1 MDIGSVV
8 NQGLIGLQSSQA
20 SINQSAQQ
28 IAQASAPQKGKSEG
42 TDLVEPLVN
51 IKVQSQVFDANA
63 KVIKSADETLGT
75 LINTKA

>member
-8 NQGLIGLQSSQA
+8 NQRLIGLQSSQA

-28 IAQASAPQKGKSEG
+28 IAQASAAPKEKSEG
-42 TDLVEPLVN
+42 VDLVEPLVN
-51 IKVQSQVFDANA
+51 LKVQSQVFDANA